1 VIEGDFLNEVDL
13 MLATLVDAPFDD
25 PDWLFETKWDGVR
38 ALCLVDSSRQITLRS
53 RNGKD
58 LLKKYPNL
66 ARIGQAFRSVPAV
79 IDGEIVSLDPRG
91 KSSFQRL
98 QNLIERQDGAPRGGE
113 RSIKYVAFDLLV
125 IGNRDVRGKDLERRK
140 AMLAALIIPAAGVV
154 YSRHVFGQGKK
165 LFSAATRKQLEGVIG
180 KRRSSTYIGGR
191 SRDWIKIK
199 VVHEQEFVIG
209 GWSEPRGSRHGFG
222 SLLLGVYDGGRLHY
236 VGPVGTGF
244 DTTSLRHIARLL
256 RVLEIAKS
264 PFTTMPCS
272 HAPTHFVSPKLV
284 AEVKFGEWTKDG
296 LLRQPVF
303 LRLRDDKRPR
313 DVIRSS
319 IRPHRGEL
327 CTDVRTPDGF

>member
-1 VIEGDFLNEVDL
+1 

-25 PDWLFETKWDGVR
+25 PDWLFEMKWDGVR
-38 ALCLVDSSRQITLRS
+38 ALCLVDSSRRITLRS

-58 LLKKYPNL
+58 LLEKYPNL

-125 IGNRDVRGKDLERRK
+125 IGNRDVR
-140 AMLAALIIPAAGVV
+140 
-154 YSRHVFGQGKK
+154 Y
-165 LFSAATRKQLEGVIG
+165 
-180 KRRSSTYIGGR
+180 
-191 SRDWIKIK
+191 
-199 VVHEQEFVIG
+199 EQEFVIG

-236 VGPVGTGF
+236 VGHVGTGF
-244 DTTSLRHIARLL
+244 DTTTLRHIARLL

-313 DVIRSS
+313 DVIRDRERKRTFHDADG
-319 IRPHRGEL
+319 RPKGV
-327 CTDVRTPDGF
+327 T